1 MTYFNCCTMRKP
13 ITFALMRG
21 NWLRQGLGLH
31 QQEIDGRKECDPL
44 GTLVYFW
51 DVLAPSNEM
60 LSCHHWLCLPNDFSF
75 ILQNIFW
82 KFETHFSIKLD
93 CSDSGKDTNIGQGQ
107 KYKSTS
113 NFTCKFQTHKSN
125 DLFSGLWSIVF
136 WAAGY
141 AHKWVAPA
149 VGKIATGQS
158 GVSTVHL
165 KSCQTESPALF
176 IWPLQKL
183 AQDIEER

>member
-31 QQEIDGRKECDPL
+31 QQEIDGRKESDPL

-75 ILQNIFW
+75 IHSAKYFLKVWDTFQHQTGLFRFRKRYQHWPGPKVQKHIQLYIVSSRHTSPMTYF
-82 KFETHFSIKLD
+82 LD
-93 CSDSGKDTNIGQGQ
+93 CGQ
-107 KYKSTS
+107 
-113 NFTCKFQTHKSN
+113 
-125 DLFSGLWSIVF
+125 LFSELPVMHINELLLLLAKLQQGSQVFLQYTWNPVRLKAQHFLFGLSR
-136 WAAGY
+136 
-141 AHKWVAPA
+141 
-149 VGKIATGQS
+149 S
-158 GVSTVHL
+158 
-165 KSCQTESPALF
+165 
-176 IWPLQKL
+176 WPR
-183 AQDIEER
+183 I